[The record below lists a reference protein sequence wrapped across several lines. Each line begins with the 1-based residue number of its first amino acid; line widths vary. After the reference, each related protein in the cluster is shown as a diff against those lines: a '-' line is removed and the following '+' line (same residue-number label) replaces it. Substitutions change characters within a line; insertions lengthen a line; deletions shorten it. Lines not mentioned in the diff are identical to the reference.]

1 MESSLGERQGKCVR
15 GRALCMSGVGC
26 MSVGA
31 LLVIGR
37 NSLGCGFPKP
47 ILPVYPPLLWMT
59 SCVAHS
65 PNGSG
70 CGASILSGAS
80 WHPDMLRPWMIRA
93 LFYSASF
100 ETFFAI
106 GQAPR
111 FDYFKYLLRLT
122 PVAALRSKKKI
133 TTRRMLGNF
142 LKMFNQRYQYVV
154 WLILDSCIN
163 HLEEG
168 KELLFCVIF
177 KFIFQGRL
185 FHGECGCGLWASKL
199 LSCPYHIHHLAR

>member
-1 MESSLGERQGKCVR
+1 MKGRESVPGDELYVCQ
-15 GRALCMSGVGC
+15 GVGC
-26 MSVGA
+26 MSVGTF
-31 LLVIGR
+31 LVIGR
-37 NSLGCGFPKP
+37 NSLGWVFPKP
-47 ILPVYPPLLWMT
+47 KLPVCHPPLWMT
-59 SCVAHS
+59 
-65 PNGSG
+65 NGRVTSTNDSG

-80 WHPDMLRPWMIRA
+80 WHPDMLRPWVIRA
-93 LFYSASF
+93 SFYSASF

-142 LKMFNQRYQYVV
+142 LKMFNQRYQYVI

-177 KFIFQGRL
+177 KFIFQDRL
-185 FHGECGCGLWASKL
+185 FHSECGCGLWASKL
-199 LSCPYHIHHLAR
+199 LSCPYHIRRLAR